1 MKDAVAYAMAT
12 GSANC
17 FLLSCAVPED
27 VAMPFDNPQWVIDE
41 QHKNMGENEGLI
53 EVKNGETA
61 SGRPYIYIIIK
72 HRFGEEVPIVEYTL
86 NINVRKEHSIQFIN
100 SSFTEEGMTGMRE
113 GACLPVY
120 AQAQHISLDEA
131 VRTWFRDP
139 YDPDFKKG
147 FLMNVSEKADLDEN
161 SPKHPLSVARNLVKF
176 IIENN

>member
-1 MKDAVAYAMAT
+1 MTDGEAIIIPPEYERVERKALNVPEFMKDAVAYAMAT

-72 HRFGEEVPIVEYTL
+72 HRL
-86 NINVRKEHSIQFIN
+86 Q
-100 SSFTEEGMTGMRE
+100 SSRTIR
-113 GACLPVY
+113 LPVRSNWRIFDIT
-120 AQAQHISLDEA
+120 AI
-131 VRTWFRDP
+131 
-139 YDPDFKKG
+139 
-147 FLMNVSEKADLDEN
+147 
-161 SPKHPLSVARNLVKF
+161 
-176 IIENN
+176 